1 MIDFGK
7 GLVISIGKMNNFLNV
22 HDVKDIGALVK
33 EALKC
38 KHNPRA
44 DHDLGQHKTLGLIF
58 MNPSLRTRLSTQKAG
73 LNLGMD
79 VMVMN
84 FSGEGWA
91 LETEEGVIMN
101 GDKAEHIKEA
111 AAVVGAYCDIIGLRS
126 FPSLKDRELDY
137 SDHAIDAFVKFAG
150 VPIVN
155 LESATVHPCQSLT
168 DIITIEETKKVAKPK
183 VVLTWA
189 PHPRALP
196 QSVGNS
202 FAQWITK
209 TDYEFVIANPE
220 GYDLSQEFTSN
231 AKVVHNP
238 DVAYEGADYIYAK
251 NWSSYEH
258 YGQILSQDAN
268 WMVDERKMKLTNDAK
283 FMHCLPV
290 RRNVVVSDGV
300 IDSDSSIVIQEAANR
315 EFAAQAVLKTI
326 LSNG

>member
-1 MIDFGK
+1 MK
-7 GLVISIGKMNNFLNV
+7 NFINI
-22 HDVKDIGALVK
+22 HDVDDVDALVR
-33 EALKC
+33 EAMQC
-38 KHNPRA
+38 KQNPRA
-44 DHDLGQHKTLGLIF
+44 DHTLGKNKTLGLIF

-137 SDHAIDAFVKFAG
+137 KDHVINEFVKYAG
-150 VPIVN
+150 VPIIS
-155 LESATVHPCQSLT
+155 LESATVHPCQSLA
-168 DIITIEETKKVAKPK
+168 DVLTIEETKQVERPK

-189 PHPRALP
+189 PHLRALP

-202 FAQWITK
+202 FAEWMNR
-209 TDYEFVIANPE
+209 TDYDFVIANPK
-220 GYDLSQEFTSN
+220 GYDLSKEFTGKASII
-231 AKVVHNP
+231 HDP
-238 DVAYEGADYIYAK
+238 DEAYKGADFIYAK
-251 NWSSYEH
+251 NWSSYED
-258 YGQILSQDAN
+258 YGKVLSTDEN
-268 WMVDERKMKLTNDAK
+268 WMVDERKMELTNHGK

-315 EFAAQAVLKTI
+315 EFAAQAVLKQI
-326 LSNG
+326 LLGIE

>member
-1 MIDFGK
+1 MK
-7 GLVISIGKMNNFLNV
+7 NFLNI
-22 HDVKDIGALVK
+22 HDVKDLNALVQ

-38 KHNPRA
+38 KKNPKAKRG
-44 DHDLGQHKTLGLIF
+44 LGKDKTLGLIF

-73 LNLGMD
+73 INLGMD

-84 FSGEGWA
+84 FTGEGWA

-126 FPSLKDRELDY
+126 FPSLKDRALDY
-137 SDHAIDAFVKFAG
+137 TDHVINQFVKYAG

-168 DIITIEETKKVAKPK
+168 DVMTIEETKTVKKPK

-196 QSVGNS
+196 QSVANS
-202 FAQWITK
+202 FSEWMNR
-209 TDYEFVIANPE
+209 TDYDFVIANPE
-220 GYDLSQEFTSN
+220 GYDL
-231 AKVVHNP
+231 AKEYSGKAQIIHNP
-238 DVAYEGADYIYAK
+238 DEAYKGADFIYAK
-251 NWSSYEH
+251 NWSSYEN
-258 YGQILSQDAN
+258 YGQILSQDEN
-268 WMVDERKMKLTNDAK
+268 WMVDERKMHLTNNAK

-300 IDSDSSIVIQEAANR
+300 IDSKNSIVIQEAANR